1 MAEQQLSTC
10 VLKLYTFLSRPM
22 QNNNVKSPQISS
34 SASQNRDGKLFL
46 ISIWNSMLLL
56 YEICNLR
63 NGKSEVCEMQTCNLN
78 TSSAKNLWPPAGRM
92 NRSAHYRR
100 GLHT

>member
-1 MAEQQLSTC
+1 
-10 VLKLYTFLSRPM
+10 
-22 QNNNVKSPQISS
+22 
-34 SASQNRDGKLFL
+34 
-46 ISIWNSMLLL
+46 MLLL

-78 TSSAKNLWPPAGRM
+78 TSSAENLWPPAGRM

-100 GLHT
+100 GLQT